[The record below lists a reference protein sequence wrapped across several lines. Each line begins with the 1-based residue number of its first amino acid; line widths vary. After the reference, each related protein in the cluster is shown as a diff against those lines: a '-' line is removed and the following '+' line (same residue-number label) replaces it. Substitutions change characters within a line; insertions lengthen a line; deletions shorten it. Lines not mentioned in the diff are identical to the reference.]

1 MKGEQ
6 LNTKWEQISAS
17 NIVKGYK
24 SLRINASCYSDIYLA
39 IDEQDNHCLIL
50 ILPIDYELKF
60 RVIKKDKIS
69 LEYFSDKN
77 YVVMTLLDNEFNG
90 LFDDL
95 ILSIYNAIKDIEKV
109 EVYSKVFIQTFHQ
122 WVLFFSPE
130 YSTKL
135 SKDIIKGIFGEL
147 IVLRELVLSSGWRDI
162 NETLLG
168 WVGPYDQTH
177 DFVYLDKNIEV
188 KTKDDKQ
195 VSVRISSEHQLTI
208 EEGKKLIMSVVSVSE
223 DLINGASLKMLVKEL
238 KVLTFEMFGDFSIV
252 LKALHQKGL
261 TLQNVSCYDNYR
273 FKAMSLT
280 DFDCSNEGFPK
291 ITLANLPPNIANVTY
306 DLNISKMSKFKIQ
319 VREL

>member
-1 MKGEQ
+1 MKVEH
-6 LNTKWEQISAS
+6 LNTKWGQISAS
-17 NIVKGYK
+17 NIVKGHK
-24 SLRINASCYSDIYLA
+24 SLRINASCYSDMYLA
-39 IDEQDNHCLIL
+39 IDEHGNHCLIL

-60 RVIKKDKIS
+60 KVIKKDKIS

-77 YVVMTLLDNEFNG
+77 YVVMTLLDSEFNG

-95 ILSIYNAIKDIEKV
+95 ILSIYNAIKSIEEV

-135 SKDIIKGIFGEL
+135 PKDVIKGILGEL
-147 IVLRELVLSSGWRDI
+147 IVLRELVLNSGWRDI
-162 NETLLG
+162 NEALLG

-188 KTKDDKQ
+188 KTKNDKQ
-195 VSVRISSEHQLTI
+195 VSVRISSEHQLAI
-208 EEGKKLIMSVVSVSE
+208 EEGKELILSVVSVSE
-223 DLINGASLKMLVKEL
+223 DLINGASLKMIVEEL

-261 TLQNVSCYDNYR
+261 TLQNLSCYDNYR
-273 FKAMSLT
+273 FKAMTIT
-280 DFDCSNEGFPK
+280 DFNCLNEGFPK
-291 ITLANLPPNIANVTY
+291 ITSANLPSNITNVKY
-306 DLNISKMSKFKIQ
+306 DLNLSKMSKFTIQ